1 MKRYPIIIL
10 LLATIFSCTKT
21 LDFDEANN
29 ESQFVLN
36 SIIWPDSVFAASI
49 SKSTS
54 ILMDKQVG
62 QITGGTLDLYEDGT
76 LLTQITSPTGQFY
89 ASGIKPKAG
98 KSYRIVVNSNGK
110 QLEAE
115 TTIPDQAE
123 ILSIDTSSVKDEY
136 GYKRINYK
144 VKIKDPIGDDY
155 YRIVVMNETLS
166 KMTFIDSEKKK
177 TTAYYLQNMQYSI
190 LSDDPVFN
198 SVYNNMGEDII
209 DMGPENDYN
218 IFPDDYFKGKEYSV
232 QFQISPYGYGYYN
245 PYSSGSVYNPNSP
258 NNTIFER
265 NTIHIQK
272 LSKDLYNYLKYLKL
286 YNHYHDNPFSE
297 PVPVYSNVKNGTG
310 IFAGFNDN
318 TVSHFEKVYIP
329 FSMDTIKVE
338 EQYGGYNY
346 GGGY

>member
-1 MKRYPIIIL
+1 MKKYILIIL
-10 LLATIFSCTKT
+10 LIATIFSCTKT
-21 LDFDEANN
+21 LDFDEGNS
-29 ESQFVLN
+29 ETQLVLN
-36 SIIWPDSVFAASI
+36 SVIWPDSVFAASI

-54 ILMDKQVG
+54 ILFDRQVG
-62 QITGGTLDLYEDGT
+62 QITGGTLDLYEDGA

-98 KSYRIVVNSNGK
+98 KSYRVVVNSNGK
-110 QLEAE
+110 QIEAE
-115 TTIPDQAE
+115 TAIPNQAE
-123 ILSIDTSSVKDEY
+123 VISIDTSSVKDEY
-136 GYKRINYK
+136 GYRRINYK
-144 VKIKDPIGDDY
+144 VKIKDPVGDDY
-155 YRIVVMNETLS
+155 YRIVVMNEQLTQVSSRDYPEMNKITKKYYYS
-166 KMTFIDSEKKK
+166 KT
-177 TTAYYLQNMQYSI
+177 QYWI
-190 LSDDPVFN
+190 NSDDPVFN

-232 QFQISPYGYGYYN
+232 QFQMSPNGYGYYS
-245 PYSSGSVYNPNSP
+245 PYSSVYDYNPNSP
-258 NNTIFER
+258 YKMIFER
-265 NTIHIQK
+265 QTIHIQK

-318 TVSHFEKVYIP
+318 AVSHFEKVYIP

-338 EQYGGYNY
+338 EGSIYNY
-346 GGGY
+346 

>member
-1 MKRYPIIIL
+1 MKKYILIIL

-29 ESQFVLN
+29 ETQLVLN
-36 SIIWPDSVFAASI
+36 SIIWPDSVIAISI

-54 ILMDKQVG
+54 ILFDRQVG

-76 LLTQITSPTGQFY
+76 LLTQITSPTGHFY

-123 ILSIDTSSVKDEY
+123 VLSIDTTSLIDVN
-136 GYKRINYK
+136 GVRRTQYK

-155 YRIVVMNETLS
+155 YRIVVMNEQLTQLS
-166 KMTFIDSEKKK
+166 SRDYTDGNNITRKYYYITSQYWINSE
-177 TTAYYLQNMQYSI
+177 
-190 LSDDPVFN
+190 DPVFKSLYN
-198 SVYNNMGEDII
+198 SMGEDVI

-232 QFQISPYGYGYYN
+232 QFQMSPNGYGYYN
-245 PYSSGSVYNPNSP
+245 PYSYGENSP
-258 NNTIFER
+258 FKKLFER

-272 LSKDLYNYLKYLKL
+272 LSKDMYNYLKYLKL

-329 FSMDTIKVE
+329 FSMDTIQIE
-338 EQYGGYNY
+338 EGSMYNY
-346 GGGY
+346 H